1 MKDISENPNIVE
13 IQNEYKKIDSRW
25 LKLHYRTFIC
35 LVLFSFVVEC
45 VLCTA
50 FFSAGYVEISLEK
63 YIVKY
68 VLSPLV
74 ANTLLILLGFWA
86 MYSPR
91 LQQTAKAYCI
101 SLVLIGV
108 CFVIFTVHSIFNSL
122 SMIFAAPILLTV
134 IYSNYTLTTVT
145 AFLSI
150 LAKTISE
157 AYVTWDPDKISPFY
171 SAIGMTDFVI
181 SLCILCAIYAVCVII
196 IRFIKD
202 KNLASIQKEIERCQI
217 QRKLITDELT
227 QTYNRTALRKAFEEM
242 EGDLSENTYIF
253 VMIDLDNFKTLNDTM
268 GHDNGDECLKEF
280 GRILRRNCI
289 DDSLPVRFGGDEF
302 CILFKNKLAES
313 VIETCIRIQDDLNE
327 SPVNHPTIPVTAS
340 VGIAHYKKGMAAS
353 QLLKNTDDALY
364 RSKTLKDSICIFDDG
379 MKTTVSAPSL
389 GQNIDNNPSE

>member
-1 MKDISENPNIVE
+1 MKDLSENTNIVE
-13 IQNEYKKIDSRW
+13 IQNEYKRIDSRW

-45 VLCTA
+45 VLCTT

-63 YIVKY
+63 FVIKY
-68 VLSPLV
+68 LLSPLIG
-74 ANTLLILLGFWA
+74 NTGLILLGFWA

-91 LQQTAKAYCI
+91 LQLTAKAYCI
-101 SLVLIGV
+101 SLLIVGV

-122 SMIFAAPILLTV
+122 SLIFAVPILLTV
-134 IYSNYTLTTVT
+134 IYGNYTLTTVT

-150 LAKTISE
+150 LTKTISE
-157 AYVTWDPDKISPFY
+157 AYVTWDPDKISPFD
-171 SAIGMTDFVI
+171 SAIGMTNFVI
-181 SLCILCAIYAVCVII
+181 SLCILCALYAVCVIV

-280 GRILRRNCI
+280 GRILRKNCI

-302 CILFKNKLAES
+302 CILFKNKPIER
-313 VIETCIRIQDDLNE
+313 VMETCIQIQDDLNE

-340 VGIAHYKKGMAAS
+340 VGIAHYKKGTPAS

-364 RSKTLKDSICIFDDG
+364 RSKTLKDSICLFEDET
-379 MKTTVSAPSL
+379 KTTACVPSL
-389 GQNIDNNPSE
+389 RQNIDNNSLE

>member
-1 MKDISENPNIVE
+1 MKDISENTNIVE
-13 IQNEYKKIDSRW
+13 IQNEYKRIDSHW
-25 LKLHYRTFIC
+25 LKLHYRTFIG

-50 FFSAGYVEISLEK
+50 FFSAGYVEIPLTK
-63 YIVKY
+63 YILKY
-68 VLSPLV
+68 ILSPLIV
-74 ANTLLILLGFWA
+74 NTGLILIGFWA

-91 LQQTAKAYCI
+91 LQQNAKAYCI
-101 SLVLIGV
+101 SLLIVGV
-108 CFVIFTVHSIFNSL
+108 CFVIFTVHSIFSSL
-122 SMIFAAPILLTV
+122 YLIFAVPILLTV

-157 AYVTWDPDKISPFY
+157 TVVTWDPDKLHPFD
-171 SAIGMTDFVI
+171 SAVGRINFAI
-181 SLCILCAIYAVCVII
+181 SLCILCALYAVCVIV

-202 KNLASIQKEIERCQI
+202 KNSAIIQKEIERCQI

-268 GHDNGDECLKEF
+268 GHNNGDECLKEF
-280 GRILRRNCI
+280 GRILRENCS
-289 DDSLPVRFGGDEF
+289 DNSLPVRFGGDEF
-302 CILFKNKLAES
+302 CILFKNRPIEE
-313 VIETCIRIQDDLNE
+313 VMETCIQIQDDLNE

-340 VGIAHYKKGMAAS
+340 VGIAYYKKGMTAS

-364 RSKTLKDSICIFDDG
+364 RSKTLKDSICIFDDAAETMG
-379 MKTTVSAPSL
+379 DAPHFGKTLTISP
-389 GQNIDNNPSE
+389 